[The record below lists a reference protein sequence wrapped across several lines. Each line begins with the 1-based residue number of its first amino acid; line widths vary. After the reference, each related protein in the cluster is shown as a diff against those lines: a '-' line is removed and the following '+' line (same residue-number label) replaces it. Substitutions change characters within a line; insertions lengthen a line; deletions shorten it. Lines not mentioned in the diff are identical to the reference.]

1 MLGRPGSLSA
11 KTPVLSYMGPVSL
24 PRAQRT
30 EKQPPKPC
38 TFPGITKGDPL
49 IPPCNHFL
57 EPKGMTLRPPSH
69 RNDPSPPI

>member
-49 IPPCNHFL
+49 IPPCD
-57 EPKGMTLRPPSH
+57 PKA
-69 RNDPSPPI
+69 